1 MEEND
6 ARQVYDW
13 QEIQDRLTN
22 VERAA
27 YDAQIGYIDAD
38 EAIRAYVDGAIENMG
53 VTATNTRYDILD
65 EIREKV
71 FHMACDLRI
80 LFQTHFED
88 GNCDITD
95 EELWNIISAY

>member
-27 YDAQIGYIDAD
+27 YDAQIGYMDAD
-38 EAIRAYVDGAIENMG
+38 EAIRAYVDGAIRN
-53 VTATNTRYDILD
+53 VDAITAHTTYGILD

-95 EELWNIISAY
+95 EELWNIINAN